1 MVDQADR
8 TPSRRGAEP
17 ERCPCD
23 RHDDAAA
30 YVRGLFERIGEFF
43 DPDPHVERNLIVVF
57 RDPPRCLARCLELL
71 GIGNM
76 ETSDERGSAR
86 YVVIYEVDAV
96 RRFLA
101 VVRPSI
107 PDVEPLARKIAGY
120 R

>member
-1 MVDQADR
+1 
-8 TPSRRGAEP
+8 
-17 ERCPCD
+17 
-23 RHDDAAA
+23 
-30 YVRGLFERIGEFF
+30 
-43 DPDPHVERNLIVVF
+43 
-57 RDPPRCLARCLELL
+57 
-71 GIGNM
+71 M